1 VGRSA
6 AKAPLRAPFDQP
18 GGGMFVNLVRAGS
31 ENDLTARA
39 RRPVAAMRQNP
50 VAVLAAF
57 VIIFA
62 ATRNVMAASA
72 TVGSEEQ
79 RNLRWVHHMGSG
91 GGGAGGSG
99 SAGCEH
105 GSSREHERALQ
116 LHDGDNF
123 PTYTATHRAL
133 AARLLRPALYASL
146 RPLRTR
152 AGYSLDRALQCG
164 VDLPHLRVGFTA
176 GDAQSYALFAPL
188 LDPLVAQWH
197 GLRGLAGG
205 GGSGGARRVTV
216 AARQKWPN
224 AVRSDLARDAG
235 RLVLPAHY
243 SRLLVGR
250 AGPLPRPPRPA
261 AAGVGA
267 NGVAAAAS
275 APVAPGTAAGAAGGA
290 AGAAGSAGSA
300 GSGSAGSIAEA
311 IASGGGGAVL
321 STRVRAGRSLGS
333 FRFPPS
339 ISRSERRALLQVV
352 GAALRA
358 AFPGTGGKSAGAL
371 HELATMP
378 AAVETHLRAQHMLF
392 QRPGPTT
399 LLAAAGAARDWP
411 DARAIWV
418 SSDERFLVWVNE
430 EDHMRTMAMAPG
442 GDVAAVF
449 GRWAEGTAKLEAALA
464 VAGHAVAFDPKLGF
478 LATCPSNLGTAMRA
492 SVFVR
497 LPRLAAFLG
506 SLDLRKHPALRGLLA
521 PVRPTGGL
529 GAAKAPVAS
538 LSLEVLCAR
547 LGLQA
552 RGSAGE
558 HSASAGG
565 LYDVS
570 NHARM
575 GATELQLVQ
584 GMVDGVALLVGLEA
598 ALAKGAQISA
608 DGTKAGAV
616 VTVADDTVVRQIE
629 AALRASLKRA

>member
-1 VGRSA
+1 MPAPPTTQRVGRSA

-39 RRPVAAMRQNP
+39 RRPVNRMRQNP

-62 ATRNVMAASA
+62 ATRTVMAASS

-79 RNLRWVHHMGSG
+79 HHLRWVHHGGGSG

-105 GSSREHERALQ
+105 GSREHERALR

-123 PTYTATHRAL
+123 PTYTAAHRAL
-133 AARLLRPALYASL
+133 AARLLRPDVYASL

-164 VDLPHLRVGFTA
+164 VDVPHLRVGFTA

-197 GLRGLAGG
+197 GLRGLAGSGSGDG
-205 GGSGGARRVTV
+205 GGGGGGGARGV

-224 AVRSDLARDAG
+224 AARSDLARDAG

-261 AAGVGA
+261 GAGVGA

-275 APVAPGTAAGAAGGA
+275 APVASARARGA
-290 AGAAGSAGSA
+290 AAGSAGA
-300 GSGSAGSIAEA
+300 GSAGSIAEA

-371 HELATMP
+371 HELAAMP
-378 AAVETHLRAQHMLF
+378 AAVESHLRAQHMLF
-392 QRPGPTT
+392 QRPGPAT

-430 EDHMRTMAMAPG
+430 EDHVRTMAMAPG

-464 VAGHAVAFDPKLGF
+464 AAGHAVAFDAKLGF

-506 SLDLRKHPALRGLLA
+506 GLDLRKRPALRGLLA
-521 PVRPTGGL
+521 PERPTGGL
-529 GAAKAPVAS
+529 GAAMAPVAS

-584 GMVDGVALLVGLEA
+584 GMVDGVAFLVGIEA
-598 ALAKGAQISA
+598 RISA
-608 DGTKAGAV
+608 GGTKAGA
-616 VTVADDTVVRQIE
+616 VADDTVVRQIE
-629 AALRASLKRA
+629 AALRASPKGA